1 MAECQATPA
10 IQRGTSSI
18 GSVSVMCMCQ
28 GRAAISS
35 SSASIVLSRRRCPGG
50 ASRFK
55 DHIVGKA
62 DSGVKACLG
71 APAALVDEIKAADAE
86 RHVLQ
91 QARNKRQFEKD
102 AADQQLRAEHMVR
115 LSASLSQGSNTHGAV
130 SKRLKQSTL
139 EVRWRRVVELHPTG
153 RCIKSIKVGLGTP

>member
-18 GSVSVMCMCQ
+18 GSVSVMRMCQ

-35 SSASIVLSRRRCPGG
+35 SFASTVLSRRRCPGVPRG
-50 ASRFK
+50 SRTTS
-55 DHIVGKA
+55 
-62 DSGVKACLG
+62 SGRLGFKACLG
-71 APAALVDEIKAADAE
+71 APAALVDEIKAADVE

-102 AADQQLRAEHMVR
+102 AADRQLRAEHMVR